1 MKHVKLLMDRYPQL
15 SLCYEQ
21 ICNAIQSLADCYY
34 AGGKILLCGNGGSAS
49 DCEHISGELLKGFLS
64 KRRIQDEEYPLFDE
78 LAKDKL
84 QKGIAAIPLPSLT
97 SLISA
102 FSNDVDASWTYA
114 QLVFA
119 LGKSKDVFIGLS
131 TSGNAK
137 NVFHAAQTA
146 KNLGLKTIALTGKN
160 ESSLSQICDITIQ
173 VPETETFKVQELHL
187 PVYHAICA
195 ELESILFE
203 KV

>member
-1 MKHVKLLMDRYPQL
+1 MKHLQILIERYPQL
-15 SLCYEQ
+15 VNCQEQ
-21 ICNAIQSLADCYY
+21 IRHAVQTIVNAHQAN
-34 AGGKILLCGNGGSAS
+34 GKILLCGNGGSAS

-64 KRRIQDEEYPLFDE
+64 KRKIKENEYPAFSD

-84 QKGIAAIPLPSLT
+84 QKGIPAIPLTSFS

-102 FSNDVDASWTYA
+102 FANDVDADWTYA

-119 LGKSKDVFIGLS
+119 LGKKSDVFIGLS

-137 NVFHAAQTA
+137 NVYYAAQTA
-146 KNLGLKTIALTGKN
+146 KNLGLTTIALTGRN
-160 ESSLSQICDITIQ
+160 ESLLSDVCDITVQ

-187 PVYHAICA
+187 PVYHTICA
-195 ELESILFE
+195 EVEHILFE
-203 KV
+203 E